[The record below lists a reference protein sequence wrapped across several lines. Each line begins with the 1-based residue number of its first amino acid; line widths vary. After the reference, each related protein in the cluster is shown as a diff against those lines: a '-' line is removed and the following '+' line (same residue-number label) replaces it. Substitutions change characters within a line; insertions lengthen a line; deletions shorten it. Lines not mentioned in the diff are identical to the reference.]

1 MTMFSKIL
9 IANRGEIACRVAAT
23 AKKLG
28 VRTVAVYS
36 DADRFAK
43 HVAVCDEA
51 VYIGGSAPKDS
62 YLRWERI
69 LEAAKQ
75 TGAQAIH
82 PGYGFLSENDE
93 FAQACVDAGLVFIG
107 PPASAITAMGLK
119 AESKR
124 LMEAAN
130 VPLIPGYHG
139 TNQDPEFLHSEADKI
154 GYPVLIKASSGGGGK
169 GMRLVEKTEDFIDAL
184 GSCQREAISSFGND
198 SVLIEKYALRPR
210 HIEIQVFGDSH
221 GNYVY
226 LFERDCS
233 VQRRHQKV
241 LEEAPAPNV
250 SVAMREAMGAAAIA
264 AAKAVNY
271 VGAGTVEFIVEQR
284 ECSPEDKF
292 GGMNF
297 YFMEMNTRLQV
308 EHPVTEAITGTDLV
322 EWQLRVASGEPLPK
336 QQADLTINGY
346 SIEARINAENPDNNF
361 LPATGTLNV
370 YRTPT
375 HSEFSVSDVRVD
387 DGVREGDV
395 ISPYYDSMI
404 AKLIVHAPTREQ
416 ALAKLDQALA
426 ETRIVGLPNNVA
438 FLRHVVQSDSF
449 KHANLD
455 TALIER
461 EKDVLFGQQRG
472 ELPWLVA
479 TAIVNELAQEAQ
491 AQNHDPFSKTD
502 AWRAYSHYARPFD
515 LVYHDKSLQAVISQ
529 TNEQAKEQAFHL
541 TINAIAK
548 AEKQGAD
555 VVTPIYQGD
564 VRYLATA
571 DDTFT
576 LWLSDGETAGKRQQ
590 MQAWRHNEQVNVFS
604 NHASDIITLV
614 DSMAHVGIEPQD
626 GGSLKSPMPGQ
637 VVAFR
642 VNVGDEVKK
651 GQALAVIEA
660 MKIEHTINAPSDG
673 TVAEL
678 LFKAGDLV
686 SDGDELLKL
695 DTGSQS

>member
-1 MTMFSKIL
+1 MFSEIL

-51 VYIGGSAPKDS
+51 IYIGGSAPKDS

-69 LEAAKQ
+69 LEATKQ

-139 TNQDPEFLHSEADKI
+139 TNQDPEFLHSAADKI

-210 HIEIQVFGDSH
+210 HQI
-221 GNYVY
+221 
-226 LFERDCS
+226 
-233 VQRRHQKV
+233 
-241 LEEAPAPNV
+241 
-250 SVAMREAMGAAAIA
+250 
-264 AAKAVNY
+264 
-271 VGAGTVEFIVEQR
+271 
-284 ECSPEDKF
+284 
-292 GGMNF
+292 
-297 YFMEMNTRLQV
+297 
-308 EHPVTEAITGTDLV
+308 
-322 EWQLRVASGEPLPK
+322 
-336 QQADLTINGY
+336 
-346 SIEARINAENPDNNF
+346 
-361 LPATGTLNV
+361 
-370 YRTPT
+370 
-375 HSEFSVSDVRVD
+375 
-387 DGVREGDV
+387 
-395 ISPYYDSMI
+395 
-404 AKLIVHAPTREQ
+404 
-416 ALAKLDQALA
+416 
-426 ETRIVGLPNNVA
+426 
-438 FLRHVVQSDSF
+438 
-449 KHANLD
+449 
-455 TALIER
+455 
-461 EKDVLFGQQRG
+461 
-472 ELPWLVA
+472 
-479 TAIVNELAQEAQ
+479 
-491 AQNHDPFSKTD
+491 
-502 AWRAYSHYARPFD
+502 
-515 LVYHDKSLQAVISQ
+515 
-529 TNEQAKEQAFHL
+529 NEQAKEQAFHL
-541 TINAIAK
+541 TINTIAK

-590 MQAWRHNEQVNVFS
+590 MQAWRHNEQVYVFS
-604 NHASDIITLV
+604 NHASDVITLV
-614 DSMAHVGIEPQD
+614 DSMAHVDIEPQD